1 LLDLIRVMPE
11 LLKCVVEAAKMKL
24 EGDVNDLEIMRNVY
38 GQWLLLLT
46 AGVLLLTQAALNL
59 GLDNEGSLQS
69 IGFQWLIFQTCLMVV
84 LYRMAQKHLPKTW
97 LGLMLVFLWLT
108 GTSCFTASVVN
119 WVGLS
124 ALMAV
129 YCVWLHLRCIYAW
142 GGRPSLLITSALF
155 TALTG
160 WLSIETGLLL
170 ALALLFFSWC
180 HSFLHERE
188 EKGAGYEK
196 VSSGAVLNRWLP
208 VWGIY
213 WLLPF
218 VFCHLGAGSLLTA
231 LGLWPQHLG
240 NSASWLLQAF
250 KGNALEFGYFSSF
263 HREFEAVFK
272 PMIFS
277 EPRPWLP
284 VLALQVLMGLRLL
297 LIGVLP
303 VVGILGMGYQVPGRF
318 VYRLLQRPDEEL
330 LLFWISGT
338 ALILAT
344 FPDSS
349 SVRIV
354 SVGTLGFLLGFL
366 VLVRWLTPRRKAQ
379 RQAYWIFSLFLG
391 LWLAVD
397 IVAALLRLI

>member
-1 LLDLIRVMPE
+1 
-11 LLKCVVEAAKMKL
+11 L
-24 EGDVNDLEIMRNVY
+24 EVIKNFY
-38 GQWLLLLT
+38 GQWLLGLL
-46 AGVLLLTQAALNL
+46 AGALLLSQAGLNS
-59 GLDNEGSLQS
+59 GMGKEGFSQS
-69 IGFQWLIFQTCLMVV
+69 IGFQSLIFQGCLMAVI
-84 LYRMAQKHLPKTW
+84 YRLAQNHLPKPW
-97 LGLMLVFLWLT
+97 LGLMLVFLWVI
-108 GTSCFTASVVN
+108 GTPCFTASVVN
-119 WVGLS
+119 WAGLS
-124 ALMAV
+124 ALLAV
-129 YCVWLHLRCIYAW
+129 YCVWLHLRHVYA
-142 GGRPSLLITSALF
+142 GQVRPSLLSASALF

-170 ALALLFFSWC
+170 ALAILFFSGC

-188 EKGAGYEK
+188 ERGTGYEK
-196 VSSGAVLNRWLP
+196 VSNRAVLKRWLP

-218 VFCHLGAGSLLTA
+218 VLCHWVEGGFLTA
-231 LGLWPQHLG
+231 LGLWPQYLRG
-240 NSASWLLQAF
+240 SASLLLSVF
-250 KGNALEFGYFSSF
+250 KGQALALGYFSSF

-277 EPRPWLP
+277 GPMPWPL
-284 VLALQVLMGLRLL
+284 VVALQVLMGLRLL

-344 FPDSS
+344 FSDSG

-354 SVGTLGFLLGFL
+354 SDGTLSFLLGFL
-366 VLVRWLTPRRKAQ
+366 VLFRWLTPRPKAQ
-379 RQAYWIFSLFLG
+379 REAYWIFFLFCG
-391 LWLAVD
+391 LWLAAD
-397 IVAALLRLI
+397 IVMALLRLTYER